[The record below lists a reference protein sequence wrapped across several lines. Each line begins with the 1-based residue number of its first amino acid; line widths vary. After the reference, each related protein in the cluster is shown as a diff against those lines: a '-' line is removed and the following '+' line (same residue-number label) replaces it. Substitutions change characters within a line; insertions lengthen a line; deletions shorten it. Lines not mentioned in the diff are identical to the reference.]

1 MRFNASKIISL
12 RATKKTGGFSRKRRS
27 GLSKRTAIGCF
38 PFKISVKLWDLTL
51 HICVMVCCD
60 GWRTNYQSTLRG
72 PRHGKERRW
81 LGKVI
86 RETDERETTQS
97 SVSTERRLDCFNSDS
112 MKVSL
117 IIWPLFWDAF

>member
-12 RATKKTGGFSRKRRS
+12 RGTKKTGGFSRKRRS

-60 GWRTNYQSTLRG
+60 GWRTHYQSPITR
-72 PRHGKERRW
+72 PRNGTGRRW
-81 LGKVI
+81 LSKVI
-86 RETDERETTQS
+86 READEENQ
-97 SVSTERRLDCFNSDS
+97 L
-112 MKVSL
+112 KVQ
-117 IIWPLFWDAF
+117 DARNGDLMF